1 MKSALSVPVYLRALV
16 VVTSVSLFL
25 APAPAAGQLRLVEY
39 AGGFSRPLGMV
50 QDPADPSVQYVLEK
64 FGVVWALK
72 NGVRQPE
79 PFIDLASVVMEDG
92 NGERGLLGL
101 AFPSDAASSGR
112 AFLLFSSRNG
122 RGDTVVARFTRMPGN
137 PLQLDPAS
145 RFDLEFAPGQR
156 YISQPDDIHKA
167 GKMLFGPD
175 GYLYIGVGD
184 GGPIW
189 DPHGNGQAT
198 NVLLGKILR
207 IDVNVPDSDSTG
219 YVIPPDNPFVATPGA
234 RPEIWAVGLRN
245 PWRFTVDDPTRGG
258 TGALLIADVGQDDWE
273 EVNYQPAGVGG
284 RNYGWSLREGAHDAD
299 RPDDDDDS
307 VPVTAAVTPLTDPIY
322 EYPHGPAFGNSI
334 TGGYVYRGFDLAPSF
349 QGRYFFT
356 EFIFRRLYSMPL
368 TLHSVT
374 GEAAPVD
381 PAEVTNHTE
390 EVGGQ
395 NEIGRTASID
405 VDARG
410 ELYLVDHG
418 GGRLLKLVM
427 DSDGDNLPD
436 GWEARFGLNRLSGV
450 GPDGAGGDVD
460 NDGRTNAQELLADTH
475 PSNVASLT
483 RYLAEGSSSTFF
495 DTTIG
500 IANPGAQP
508 ASVLMRFLRTD
519 GVVIT
524 WPLTIPSL
532 QHATIR
538 PARIAGLAAADFST
552 VVETD
557 REVVVER
564 TMTWSRDSRFGSHS
578 ERAIATPSTSWFLA
592 EGATHGA
599 FDTFYLIENPNDAQA
614 KVQVTYLLPDGAAPI
629 VLPYDVDGHTR
640 KTIWVDAEPGLA
652 EAEMSASISVTN
664 DVGIIVERAMYRSSH
679 NTPFMAGHD
688 SAGVTAPA
696 AHWFFAEGAT
706 GNFFDMFL
714 LLANPGTAEAKVTVR
729 YLLPGGVPPVVKPYT
744 LDPRSRTTINVEIE
758 DARLADAAVAM
769 VVDSDLPIVAE
780 RSMYWPGPSADAWLE
795 AHNSA
800 GATEP
805 GAAWTV
811 AGGEQGGASQAQ
823 TYVLI
828 ANTSAFQGKARLTV
842 LREGGTPLI
851 REFDLSADSRTN
863 VGIGDYPEFAAALN
877 TRFGVLV
884 ESLGDT
890 PATTAQIVV
899 EHATYTNDATGTVW
913 GAGSNSLATRIR

>member
-1 MKSALSVPVYLRALV
+1 MKFASSVVVCLRALV
-16 VVTSVSLFL
+16 VVICLSLL
-25 APAPAAGQLRLVEY
+25 LPVAAAGQLRLVEY

-50 QDPADPSVQYVLEK
+50 QDPVDPSVQYVLEK
-64 FGVVWALK
+64 FGVIWALK
-72 NGVRQPE
+72 NGVRQPQ

-101 AFPSDAASSGR
+101 AFPPDAASSGR
-112 AFLLFSSRNG
+112 AFLFFSSRNG
-122 RGDTVVARFTRMPGN
+122 RGESVLARFTRMPGN

-145 RFDLEFAPGQR
+145 RFDLEFAPGER
-156 YISQPDDIHKA
+156 YIAQPDDIHKA

-189 DPHGNGQAT
+189 DRRGNGQAT
-198 NVLLGKILR
+198 HVLLGKILR
-207 IDVNVPDSDSTG
+207 IDVNVPDSDPIG
-219 YVIPPDNPFVATPGA
+219 YAVPPDNPFFATPGV
-234 RPEIWAVGLRN
+234 RPEIWALGLRN
-245 PWRFTVDDPTRGG
+245 PWRFTVDEPRRGG

-284 RNYGWSLREGAHDAD
+284 RNYGWSLREGRHDVD
-299 RPDDDDDS
+299 KPDDDDS
-307 VPVTAAVTPLTDPIY
+307 ESQPAAILPLTDPIY
-322 EYPHGPAFGNSI
+322 EYPHGASFGNSI
-334 TGGYVYRGFDLAPSF
+334 TGGHVYRGFDLAPSF
-349 QGRYFFT
+349 QGRYFFA
-356 EFIFRRLYSMPL
+356 EFVFRRLYSMPL
-368 TLHSVT
+368 TLDSGT
-374 GEAAPVD
+374 GEAAPVN
-381 PAEVTNHTE
+381 PADVANHTD

-395 NEIGRTASID
+395 QEVGRAASID

-410 ELYLVDHG
+410 ELYLVDYT

-427 DSDGDNLPD
+427 DSDGDDLPD
-436 GWEARFGLNRLSGV
+436 GWEARFGLDRLSAV
-450 GPDGAGGDVD
+450 GPHGAGGDAD

-500 IANPGAQP
+500 IANPGAAP
-508 ASVLMRFLRTD
+508 ASVLLRFLRTD
-519 GVVIT
+519 GAVIT

-532 QHATIR
+532 QHATVR
-538 PARIAGLAAADFST
+538 PAQIAGLAAADFST
-552 VVETD
+552 VIETD

-578 ERAIATPSTSWFLA
+578 ERAISTPSTSWFLA

-614 KVQVTYLLPDGAAPI
+614 KVQVTYLRPDGAPPI

-652 EAEMSASISVTN
+652 EAEMSASITVTN
-664 DVGIIVERAMYRSSH
+664 GVGIIVERAMYRSSH

-714 LLANPGTAEAKVTVR
+714 LLANPGATEANVTVR
-729 YLLPGGVPPVVKPYT
+729 YLLPGGAPPVVKPYT
-744 LDPRSRTTINVEIE
+744 LDPRSRTTLNVEIE

-769 VVDSDLPIVAE
+769 VVDSDVPIVAE
-780 RSMYWPGPSADAWLE
+780 RSMYWPGPSGDGWME

-800 GATEP
+800 GATET
-805 GAAWTV
+805 GAVWTV

-828 ANTSAFQGKARLTV
+828 ANTSPFNGTARVTV
-842 LREGGTPLI
+842 MREGATPLVI
-851 REFDLSADSRTN
+851 EVSLSADSRTN
-863 VGIGDYPEFAAALN
+863 VGIGDYPEFAAVFNA
-877 TRFGVLV
+877 RFGVLV
-884 ESLGDT
+884 ESLGAT
-890 PATTAQIVV
+890 PSTTAQIVV
-899 EHATYTNDATGTVW
+899 ERATYTNDAAGTVW